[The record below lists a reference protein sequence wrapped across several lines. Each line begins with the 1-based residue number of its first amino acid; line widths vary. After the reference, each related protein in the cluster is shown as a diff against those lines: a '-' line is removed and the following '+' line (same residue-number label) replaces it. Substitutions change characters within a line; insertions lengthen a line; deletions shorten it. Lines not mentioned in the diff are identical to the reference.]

1 MSVIVAPGGV
11 AALAVGPRNAA
22 GPRSIVARRSVILR
36 TVRGEMSCRD
46 SDNHVVECWCVTSY
60 MECSAREYSR
70 TSIISDPDI
79 SPSNTE
85 NLDVSL
91 KLVAVSTSNYQNN
104 PDSTHISGARG
115 DQAEFRSAVLTV

>member
-1 MSVIVAPGGV
+1 MIVPPEGV
-11 AALAVGPRNAA
+11 AALAGGPRNAA

-36 TVRGEMSCRD
+36 TVRGEISCRD

-70 TSIISDPDI
+70 TSIISNSDI

-85 NLDVSL
+85 NFSDTYVVRNVELFP
-91 KLVAVSTSNYQNN
+91 A
-104 PDSTHISGARG
+104 PMG
-115 DQAEFRSAVLTV
+115 ETV